1 MKGAIDTG
9 RLRPNQGRTN
19 QKLYFAKLQ
28 LDRMQQLATERAA
41 FAWEAEALSCREAA
55 ILHLHGAYLA
65 FLQELV
71 RFYKLQGPLMGSEAV
86 RVAMT
91 AKGQVSPEI
100 TVLQRLE
107 QESGSWLAQLLQ
119 AHQDCLIA
127 PDAAAPAMV
136 EADAEEGAARS
147 ISFLSVSADAPLSA
161 GDADSLQSWHR
172 ELTALIREFR
182 REMAEW

>member
-19 QKLYFAKLQ
+19 QKLYFARLQ
-28 LDRMQQLATERAA
+28 LDRVQELLNAKSA

-55 ILHLHGAYLA
+55 ILHLHGALLA

-71 RFYKLQGPLMGSEAV
+71 RFYKLGTPLMSTEAMHQ
-86 RVAMT
+86 ALA

-100 TVLQRLE
+100 TVLQRL
-107 QESGSWLAQLLQ
+107 QQDADSWLAQLER
-119 AHQDCLIA
+119 AHEACLIVSD
-127 PDAAAPAMV
+127 PAPAVV
-136 EADAEEGAARS
+136 EEESSDSRAINVVLVAADE
-147 ISFLSVSADAPLSA
+147 PLSTS
-161 GDADSLQSWHR
+161 DLDNIRRWHQ
-172 ELTALIREFR
+172 ELTNLIREFR

>member
-19 QKLYFAKLQ
+19 QKLYFARLQ
-28 LDRMQQLATERAA
+28 LDRLESLVAQQSG

-71 RFYKLQGPLMGSEAV
+71 CFYKLQGPLMSSEAV
-86 RVAMT
+86 RQAM
-91 AKGQVSPEI
+91 AARGQVAPEI

-107 QESGSWLAQLLQ
+107 QQADSWLAGLLR

-127 PDAAAPAMV
+127 PEPPPAVPVEDEPDSGGIRVRAVAADP
-136 EADAEEGAARS
+136 
-147 ISFLSVSADAPLSA
+147 PLSA
-161 GDADSLQSWHR
+161 GDRQTLQGWQQA
-172 ELTALIREFR
+172 LTTLIRDCR